1 MKKLI
6 LLLTIT
12 FFALGASNA
21 FAQKYAYVDS
31 KYILENMPEYAK
43 AQKQLDDLSASW
55 QKEVERMYKEID
67 EMYKS
72 YQNEQVLLTDE
83 MKKKREEEI
92 TNREKQVKE
101 YQKSKFGYE
110 GELFKKRE
118 ELVKPIQDRVY
129 EAIQKMA
136 QSKGYDFVFDKSVSG
151 SPILYSN
158 PALDKSND
166 ILRDLGITPGSKK
179 NTGSSGASPATGQKR

>member
-6 LLLTIT
+6 LFLSIVFMT
-12 FFALGASNA
+12 LGASSA

-43 AQKQLDDLSASW
+43 AQTQLDALSASW

-92 TNREKQVKE
+92 TNREKAVKE

-136 QSKGYDFVFDKSVSG
+136 QAKGYDFVFDKSVSG

-179 NTGSSGASPATGQKR
+179 NNAGSGSAPAAGQKR

>member
-6 LLLTIT
+6 LFLTIA
-12 FFALGASNA
+12 FFALSASSA

-31 KYILENMPEYAK
+31 KYILENMPEYTK
-43 AQKQLDDLSASW
+43 AQTQLDALSASW

-67 EMYKS
+67 DMYKS

-92 TNREKQVKE
+92 TNKEKVVKD

-136 QSKGYDFVFDKSVSG
+136 QAKGYDFVFDKSVSG

-179 NTGSSGASPATGQKR
+179 NNAGTNSTPTAGQKR